1 MSTVFRF
8 NLANNPS
15 SCGTPMK
22 HDGVK
27 WQINIYSLAV
37 VINNNKIEKA
47 TANIF
52 ETL

>member
-22 HDGVK
+22 HGGVK
-27 WQINIYSLAV
+27 WKINIYSLAV